1 MSSNN
6 SELSALTQQQE
17 LDSKLGTTTRIPRLT
32 DANDFPEWKWR
43 FEQHLKVKDY
53 KLWRS
58 ILRGPREIMMES
70 PTEPDVKIKKPR
82 DKYTEDDLLIVEED
96 DRALSYLTMGLGP
109 DIAIGFR
116 SCKSAKELWDSL
128 IEVYEGN
135 EDMKESRRNLL
146 QQNFNNF
153 NHIYGETIDNQI
165 QRFVKLVTQMQ
176 MEEIH
181 TTNASSNR
189 QLLNALPK
197 SWDHHVAMI
206 KKTKDLARCTLSEMI
221 SHIKAC
227 ELDDK
232 QRETNYKNSMLAAGF
247 SIAPASSNN
256 NNTALLSQGGFQ
268 MFRNNSS
275 ASQISAKGHSPGS
288 SNQVV
293 SSAST
298 VTSAG
303 NAGNVSTVAPTFA
316 FAANNEMIAFFAS
329 QSKEKLEIAASVINC
344 LNAFI
349 AGKLD
354 PPKWSPN
361 DLSQIHPDDVEEM
374 DITWQMAMAAFRA
387 QKFVRKTGKNRWG
400 NAWNGAAKVPFNLR
414 CFNCHEEGHYAR
426 NCPKPLVNRDQA
438 SAELAQPATPGQ
450 PATPNR
456 ERALVTTAGIA
467 DAETSG
473 SPQPQGLAQAL
484 VVQPNI
490 HFDWSSEI
498 ERLNISAPENQT
510 ATSNI
515 AFMTSSEHSSK
526 PEEETAADDFAFMT
540 QILSAPVKGLTKEEM
555 IALK

>member
-1 MSSNN
+1 
-6 SELSALTQQQE
+6 
-17 LDSKLGTTTRIPRLT
+17 
-32 DANDFPEWKWR
+32 
-43 FEQHLKVKDY
+43 
-53 KLWRS
+53 
-58 ILRGPREIMMES
+58 
-70 PTEPDVKIKKPR
+70 
-82 DKYTEDDLLIVEED
+82 
-96 DRALSYLTMGLGP
+96 
-109 DIAIGFR
+109 
-116 SCKSAKELWDSL
+116 
-128 IEVYEGN
+128 
-135 EDMKESRRNLL
+135 
-146 QQNFNNF
+146 
-153 NHIYGETIDNQI
+153 
-165 QRFVKLVTQMQ
+165 

-181 TTNASSNR
+181 TTNASTNR

-247 SIAPASSNN
+247 SIAPTTSSDS
-256 NNTALLSQGGFQ
+256 NTALLSQGGFQ
-268 MFRNNSS
+268 MFRNTSS
-275 ASQISAKGHSPGS
+275 VSQTSGKVHASGS
-288 SNQVV
+288 SNQIV
-293 SSAST
+293 SPASPAS
-298 VTSAG
+298 VQ
-303 NAGNVSTVAPTFA
+303 NAGNVSTVAPASAHST
-316 FAANNEMIAFFAS
+316 NNEMMAFFAN
-329 QSKEKLEIAASVINC
+329 QSKEKLDIAASVINC

-354 PPKWSPN
+354 PPKWSPD

-387 QKFVRKTGKNRWG
+387 QKFVKRTGKNRWG

-426 NCPKPLVNRDQA
+426 NCPKPPVNRDQT
-438 SAELAQPATPGQ
+438 PATPVQ

-456 ERALVTTAGIA
+456 ERALVTTTSIA
-467 DAETSG
+467 DAAASG

-484 VVQPNI
+484 VVQPNVN
-490 HFDWSSEI
+490 FDWSSEI

-515 AFMTSSEHSSK
+515 AFMTSSEHDPK
-526 PEEETAADDFAFMT
+526 PEEETAADNFAFMT

>member
-1 MSSNN
+1 M
-6 SELSALTQQQE
+6 
-17 LDSKLGTTTRIPRLT
+17 DSKLGTTTRIPRLT

-53 KLWRS
+53 KLWRR
-58 ILRGPREIMMES
+58 IVRGPREIMMES
-70 PTEPDVKIKKPR
+70 STEPGVKVKKPR
-82 DKYTEDDLLIVEED
+82 EQYTEDDVLIAEED
-96 DRALSYLTMGLGP
+96 DRARSYLTMGLGP

-116 SCKSAKELWDSL
+116 TCKSAKELWDSL
-128 IEVYEGN
+128 VEVYEGN

-153 NHIYGETIDNQI
+153 NHIYGETVDNQI

-181 TTNASSNR
+181 TTNASTNR
-189 QLLNALPK
+189 QFLNALPK

-206 KKTKDLARCTLSEMI
+206 KKTKDLARCALSEMI

-247 SIAPASSNN
+247 SIAPSSSNN

-268 MFRNNSS
+268 MFRNTS
-275 ASQISAKGHSPGS
+275 ATPTSTNAYCSGS

-293 SSAST
+293 SPAAPASIP
-298 VTSAG
+298 
-303 NAGNVSTVAPTFA
+303 NAGNISTAA
-316 FAANNEMIAFFAS
+316 SASAANNEMIAFFAK
-329 QSKEKLEIAASVINC
+329 QSKENLDIAASVINC
-344 LNAFI
+344 LNAFV

-354 PPKWSPN
+354 PPKWSPG
-361 DLSQIHPDDVEEM
+361 DLTQVHPDDVEEM

-387 QKFVRKTGKNRWG
+387 QKFVKRTGKNRWG

-414 CFNCHEEGHYAR
+414 CYNCHEEGHYAR
-426 NCPKPLVNRDQA
+426 NCTKPLINREQT
-438 SAELAQPATPGQ
+438 PAL

-456 ERALVTTAGIA
+456 ERALVTTTGIA
-467 DAETSG
+467 DAAATG

-490 HFDWSSEI
+490 NFDWTSEI

-510 ATSNI
+510 AATNI
-515 AFMTSSEHSSK
+515 AFMTSSDQSPK

-540 QILSAPVKGLTKEEM
+540 QILSAPVKGLTKEEV
-555 IALK
+555 ISVFCTPECRERVEAYRIHNAE